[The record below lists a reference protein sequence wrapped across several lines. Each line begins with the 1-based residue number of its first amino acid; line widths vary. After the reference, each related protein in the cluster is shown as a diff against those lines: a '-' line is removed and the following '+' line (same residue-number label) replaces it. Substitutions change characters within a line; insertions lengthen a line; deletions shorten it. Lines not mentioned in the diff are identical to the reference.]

1 MTPLEMAIAKAKR
14 RLLPILMLCYFSAF
28 LDRVNVGFAALRM
41 NHALGLSASA
51 FSVGAGMFFV
61 GYVLCEIP
69 SNLVLVRV
77 GARGWIARIM
87 VTWGLLSAATALVWN
102 GPSYDTARL
111 LLGAAEAGFLPG
123 MLFYL
128 TNWFPCAYRARI
140 FGTVSIAMPIS
151 SVIGAPVSSLIL
163 QSTDGL
169 LHLQSWQWLFILEGL
184 PAFIMGIVVYLFL
197 PSTPEQAPWLS
208 ADECAALQQTLAAER
223 AARERV
229 ERFTNWQVLRDG
241 RVLLMCA
248 IAFGLVVGN
257 TGYAV
262 WMPQIIHSL
271 GASTLQTGLLTA
283 VPSLAAVFALLFC
296 SWNADRTG
304 ERVWHVAGPF
314 LLSGAGFALAALA
327 HAPALKFLGLVLG
340 AAGVT
345 GSSSAVWFLPAA
357 LLTSTATAVG
367 LALINSTGSIGGFF
381 GPSVIGWVR
390 DATGS
395 FSGALLCLAGAM
407 VVTALLALILGRW
420 MRDIL
425 YPGGWRARPARPS
438 ATILSNEEAIH

>member
-1 MTPLEMAIAKAKR
+1 MTPLEMAISKARR

-41 NHALGLSASA
+41 NHDLGLSASA
-51 FSVGAGMFFV
+51 FGVGAGMFFV

-69 SNLVLVRV
+69 SNLILVRV

-87 VTWGLLSAATALVWN
+87 VTWGIFSAATAFVWN

-111 LLGAAEAGFLPG
+111 LLGAAEAGFYPG
-123 MLFYL
+123 VLFYL
-128 TNWFPCAYRARI
+128 TNWFPRAYRARM
-140 FGTVSIAMPIS
+140 FGAVSMAMPIS

-163 QSTDGL
+163 QSTGGL

-184 PAFIMGIVVYLFL
+184 PAFIMGIVVFLFL
-197 PSTPEQAPWLS
+197 PSTPEHAAWLS
-208 ADECAALQQTLAAER
+208 PTECTALQQTLAAER

-229 ERFTNWQVLRDG
+229 ERFTTWQVLRDG
-241 RVLLMCA
+241 RVLLLCI

-257 TGYAV
+257 TGYAI

-271 GASTLQTGLLTA
+271 GASTLETGLLTA
-283 VPSLAAVFALLFC
+283 VPSLVAVIALLFC
-296 SWNADRTG
+296 AWNADRTG
-304 ERVWHVAGPF
+304 KRIWHVAGPF
-314 LLSGAGFALAALA
+314 FVSGAGFALAALA
-327 HAPALKFLGLVLG
+327 HSPAWKFLGLVLG

-345 GSSSAVWFLPAA
+345 SSAPAFWFLPAA

-381 GPSVIGWVR
+381 GALGDR
-390 DATGS
+390 L
-395 FSGALLCLAGAM
+395 GA
-407 VVTALLALILGRW
+407 
-420 MRDIL
+420 
-425 YPGGWRARPARPS
+425 
-438 ATILSNEEAIH
+438 